1 MHAFKTKLYLKKQKV
16 AAKYKRTR
24 MGPFNNK
31 IGKKNYSQ
39 ASPRKGF
46 SSVCPRCLNPA
57 YLRHKLESSNENE
70 TFNHVTFVNMED
82 FSMQNDSITLI
93 FTKNYGV

>member
-31 IGKKNYSQ
+31 IGKKIIRKH
-39 ASPRKGF
+39 PRKGF
-46 SSVCPRCLNPA
+46 SSVCPRYLNQA
-57 YLRHKLESSNENE
+57 YLRHKLESSDENKK
-70 TFNHVTFVNMED
+70 FNHVTFVNIED

>member
-1 MHAFKTKLYLKKQKV
+1 MHAFKTELYLRNQKV
-16 AAKYKRTR
+16 ATKYKRTR
-24 MGPFNNK
+24 TRPSNNK
-31 IGKKNYSQ
+31 IGKNYSQ

-46 SSVCPRCLNPA
+46 SSVCPRCLNQA
-57 YLRHKLESSNENE
+57 YLRHKLESSDENE
-70 TFNHVTFVNMED
+70 KFNHVKFVNIED